1 MGDAQQPATKQDL
14 ADLKVCLQE
23 DVHALETRLQEDAH
37 ALETRIDGRLES
49 LREAIQDSE
58 TRILRALYG
67 YTQTIDIRLAE
78 TKLVQDAV
86 EKRVSVIE
94 MRLLDVE
101 KRLNLPPAA

>member
-1 MGDAQQPATKQDL
+1 MSEAQQPATKQDFS
-14 ADLKVCLQE
+14 
-23 DVHALETRLQEDAH
+23 DVRTD
-37 ALETRIDGRLES
+37 IDRTLES

-78 TKLVQDAV
+78 TKLVQDSI
-86 EKRVSVIE
+86 ERRVSVIE

>member
-1 MGDAQQPATKQDL
+1 MSEAQQPATKQDL

-23 DVHALETRLQEDAH
+23 DVHALETR
-37 ALETRIDGRLES
+37 IDGKLDS

-78 TKLVQDAV
+78 TRA
-86 EKRVSVIE
+86 
-94 MRLLDVE
+94 
-101 KRLNLPPAA
+101 